1 MIKRLIRLLAR
12 RTANEHAQSSWLEV
26 LHLQWR
32 AMQSLAIGAM
42 WLCVMLFLL
51 EGARPAPATH
61 LHVHLRLHLHLHLR
75 MVHAPSPPQRRTVAP
90 PWCAGRSWIKLMS
103 RWLVQMAFSFVVVD
117 VGVVYLRY
125 NLYCAFKS
133 RFVKRAT

>member
-1 MIKRLIRLLAR
+1 M
-12 RTANEHAQSSWLEV
+12 

-51 EGARPAPATH
+51 EGARPAPATRV
-61 LHVHLRLHLHLHLR
+61 LCICTCICICAWCLCCAAAAPYRLSSTT
-75 MVHAPSPPQRRTVAP
+75 VPP
-90 PWCAGRSWIKLMS
+90 CAGRSWIKLMS
-103 RWLVQMAFSFVVVD
+103 RWLVQMAFSFIVVD
-117 VGVVYLRY
+117 VFVVYLRY

-133 RFVKRAT
+133 RFVKRTT

>member
-1 MIKRLIRLLAR
+1 MRMCVPAR
-12 RTANEHAQSSWLEV
+12 VRVRVRVWRRGYPHRRHA
-26 LHLQWR
+26 
-32 AMQSLAIGAM
+32 
-42 WLCVMLFLL
+42 
-51 EGARPAPATH
+51 
-61 LHVHLRLHLHLHLR
+61 
-75 MVHAPSPPQRRTVAP
+75 AP
-90 PWCAGRSWIKLMS
+90 PRAPGRSWIKLMS

>member
-1 MIKRLIRLLAR
+1 M
-12 RTANEHAQSSWLEV
+12 

-51 EGARPAPATH
+51 EGARPAHATRA
-61 LHVHLRLHLHLHLR
+61 LCTRTCICICICIGASCLRR
-75 MVHAPSPPQRRTVAP
+75 DAAAPCRLSTTVPP
-90 PWCAGRSWIKLMS
+90 CAGRSWIKLMS
-103 RWLVQMAFSFVVVD
+103 RWLVQMAFSFIVVD
-117 VGVVYLRY
+117 VFVVYLRY

-133 RFVKRAT
+133 RFVKRTT

>member
-1 MIKRLIRLLAR
+1 MRDPLPPRVCACIGIGIGICICMCAWGTCPHR
-12 RTANEHAQSSWLEV
+12 SS
-26 LHLQWR
+26 
-32 AMQSLAIGAM
+32 A
-42 WLCVMLFLL
+42 
-51 EGARPAPATH
+51 
-61 LHVHLRLHLHLHLR
+61 
-75 MVHAPSPPQRRTVAP
+75 APSRRP
-90 PWCAGRSWIKLMS
+90 CCAGRSWIKLMS

>member
-1 MIKRLIRLLAR
+1 M
-12 RTANEHAQSSWLEV
+12 

-51 EGARPAPATH
+51 EGARPAPATRV
-61 LHVHLRLHLHLHLR
+61 LCTRTCMCTCICIGAWCACRAAAAPCRLSSTT
-75 MVHAPSPPQRRTVAP
+75 VPP
-90 PWCAGRSWIKLMS
+90 CAGRAWIKLMS
-103 RWLVQMAFSFVVVD
+103 RWLVQMAFSFIVVD
-117 VGVVYLRY
+117 VFVVYLRY

-133 RFVKRAT
+133 RFVKRTT

>member
-1 MIKRLIRLLAR
+1 M
-12 RTANEHAQSSWLEV
+12 

-51 EGARPAPATH
+51 EGARPAPATRV
-61 LHVHLRLHLHLHLR
+61 LCTRMCICICICICICAWCACRDAAAPCRLSTR
-75 MVHAPSPPQRRTVAP
+75 VPP
-90 PWCAGRSWIKLMS
+90 CAGRSWIKLMS
-103 RWLVQMAFSFVVVD
+103 RWLVQMAFSFIVVD
-117 VGVVYLRY
+117 VFVVYLRY

-133 RFVKRAT
+133 RFVKRTT

>member
-1 MIKRLIRLLAR
+1 M
-12 RTANEHAQSSWLEV
+12 

-51 EGARPAPATH
+51 EGARPAPATRA
-61 LHVHLRLHLHLHLR
+61 LYMRICIYTCICIR
-75 MVHAPSPPQRRTVAP
+75 TWCACRAAAAPCPLSSRAP
-90 PWCAGRSWIKLMS
+90 PCAGRSWIKLMS
-103 RWLVQMAFSFVVVD
+103 RWLVQMAFSFIVVD
-117 VGVVYLRY
+117 VFVVYLRY

-133 RFVKRAT
+133 RFVKRTT